1 MSAALAHVALVDTQ
15 ALLERARTFWGE
27 AVDVWIHGG
36 PAMVAIAVNAFLLF
50 AIGLHVQLAL
60 RERGFLSLSERKVRT
75 WIDEPDRRRGPVGRI
90 IAAALESRTVAEAT
104 EFFSG
109 LRTTE
114 SAPFNRDLR
123 LMRIFVGSAP
133 LLGLFGT
140 VTGMLATFDAL
151 ATGAGGEK
159 TMGQIA
165 KGISEALIT
174 TETGLVVALP
184 GLFFQYQL
192 SRKHDRYKAF
202 LAKLESAVVQL
213 VFARERDARKAA
225 AEPASNGHVP
235 HANAERELA
244 PLAH

>member
-1 MSAALAHVALVDTQ
+1 VSAVLPIAAFVDTD
-15 ALLERARTFWGE
+15 ALLERARALWE
-27 AVDVWIHGG
+27 SAVVVWVNGG
-36 PAMVAIAVNAFLLF
+36 PAMVAIAINAFVLF
-50 AIGLHVQLAL
+50 AIGLHVHLAL
-60 RERGFLSLSERKVRT
+60 RERGFLSLSERKTRM
-75 WIDEPDRRRGPVGRI
+75 WIDTPEHRRGPVGRI
-90 IAAALESRTVAEAT
+90 ISAALESRTVTEAT
-104 EFFSG
+104 QFFSA

-140 VTGMLATFDAL
+140 VTGMLSTFDAL

-202 LAKLESAVVQL
+202 LAKLESAVVQR
-213 VFARERDARKAA
+213 VFASTRGDRAGLLAH
-225 AEPASNGHVP
+225 ASNGSVAIDQSP
-235 HANAERELA
+235 ELA

>member
-1 MSAALAHVALVDTQ
+1 MSALSLLAAAIDTD
-15 ALLERARTFWGE
+15 ALLVRARAFWE
-27 AVDVWIHGG
+27 DALTLWIAGG
-36 PAMVAIAVNAFLLF
+36 PAMTAIAVNAFVLF

-60 RERGFLSLSERKVRT
+60 RERGFLSVSERKMRH
-75 WIDEPDRRRGPVGRI
+75 WIDEPQRRRGPIGRI
-90 IAAALESRTVAEAT
+90 IDAALESRSVAEAT
-104 EFFSG
+104 EYFSA
-109 LRTTE
+109 LRSTE
-114 SAPFNRDLR
+114 NAPFSRDLR

-151 ATGAGGEK
+151 ATGSGGEK
-159 TMGQIA
+159 TMAQIA

-202 LAKLESAVVQL
+202 LAKLESAVVQR
-213 VFARERDARKAA
+213 VFASTRADRAGLLAH
-225 AEPASNGHVP
+225 ASNGSVAIDQSP
-235 HANAERELA
+235 ELA